1 LESECV
7 GFNNW
12 NRQIII
18 FFKINNMKLILII
31 CTIIA
36 TNCMCFAQTKE
47 EIQHMVDSIE
57 KTLHY
62 QKKGTIVLQGIG
74 AIKIP
79 VGYKYLNKEDAE
91 RVLVELWNNPRYDNM
106 TLGMLVQEDQKL
118 MAESTFATNIEYYTS
133 GYINQFELEH
143 TNFNRL
149 LKQLNNR
156 IKELKIEKDSVIL
169 ERWTEFPKYNATKNI
184 YNYGLQ
190 FYIKKLSYRIYN
202 GCSLF
207 FSNEGCMI
215 FTTIGT
221 NENLILQYK
230 NKVEDAFTFD
240 PNLKYANLNASIDTS
255 KKTSV
260 FTVMRSRFLNRKGL
274 VEKLWKNKNKNNVNV
289 GIYNYENVLRSKQIT
304 EVTILKEVNMNKYFD
319 IQAGISIL
327 QFGIIFGPRF
337 KIWTGN
343 NFGLSLTQN
352 IRVTS
357 NFVSSF
363 TAINIDIGKTK
374 KFRISPLYNT
384 EISNFNK
391 KDEYPLINPGTIIVN
406 SYPFKLK
413 GFGIQ
418 CGVLFNF

>member
-1 LESECV
+1 
-7 GFNNW
+7 
-12 NRQIII
+12 
-18 FFKINNMKLILII
+18 MKLTSVIFGIFAII
-31 CTIIA
+31 NICQ
-36 TNCMCFAQTKE
+36 AQSKDE
-47 EIQHMVDSIE
+47 VLHQVDSIE

-62 QKKGTIVLQGIG
+62 QKKGTVVLQGIG
-74 AIKIP
+74 TIKIP
-79 VGYKYLNKEDAE
+79 TGYKYLNKEDAE
-91 RVLVELWNNPRYDNM
+91 RVLVALWNNPRYENM

-118 MAESTFATNIEYYTS
+118 MAESTFATNIEYYKS

-149 LKQLNNR
+149 LKQLNYR
-156 IKELKIEKDSVIL
+156 IKEMKIEKDSVIL

-202 GCSLF
+202 GYSLF

-240 PNLKYANLNASIDTS
+240 PKLKYANLNTSIDTS

-274 VEKLWKNKNKNNVNV
+274 VEKLWKNKTKNNVNV
-289 GIYNYENVLRSKQIT
+289 GIYNYENTLRSKQIT

-337 KIWTGN
+337 KIWNTN
-343 NFGLSLTQN
+343 YFGLSLTQN

-363 TAINIDIGKTK
+363 TAFNFDIGKNT

-384 EISNFNK
+384 EITNFNEK
-391 KDEYPLINPGTIIVN
+391 EQYGTPTVIT
-406 SYPFKLK
+406 YPFKLS
-413 GFGIQ
+413 GFGVQ
-418 CGVLFNF
+418 CGVLFNL